1 MKIVIAMDSFKG
13 SLTSLQA
20 GNAVRRGILRM
31 HPDAEIIVL
40 PLADGG
46 EGTVDAIAG
55 YIGGIAKTLTVRGP
69 LNVPVNAD
77 YIYDPKTRMA
87 YIEMAKASGLT
98 LIDQEDRDPYITT
111 TYGTGE
117 LMADAIACGA
127 EKLVICIGGSATN
140 DGGAGMLQALGARL
154 TDKDG
159 NIIGPGAAGLKDLCS
174 IDLSGLTGRDL
185 DITVACDVTNPLC
198 GPEGASFVY
207 GPQKGASEE
216 ACKEIDGW
224 LMHYAETAGFD
235 PFEEGTGAAGGM
247 SFALKN
253 FLGARLMSGADIVM
267 NITGAESRIKD
278 CDIVITGE
286 GRMDSQTV
294 NGKAPFKIL
303 QNAKKYGKPVYG
315 ITGILGDGYEECLKA
330 GFTCI
335 EPLIDPTMVTE
346 EAVKSVEETAVM
358 LFRSFPDNS
367 PNILLLRVLKL
378 CILHLGLW
386 SILN

>member
-1 MKIVIAMDSFKG
+1 MKIVIAKDSFKG

-20 GNAVRRGILRM
+20 GNAVRRGILRT
-31 HPDAEIIVL
+31 HPDAEVIVL

-55 YIGGIAKTLTVRGP
+55 HIGGIAKTLTVRGP
-69 LNVPVNAD
+69 LNAPVNAD
-77 YIYDPKTRMA
+77 YIYDPKTRTA
-87 YIEMAKASGLT
+87 YVEMAKASGLT
-98 LIDQEDRDPYITT
+98 LIDQKDRDPYVTS

-117 LMADAIACGA
+117 LMADAVACGA
-127 EKLVICIGGSATN
+127 RKLVICIGGSATN
-140 DGGAGMLQALGARL
+140 DGGAGMLRALGAKL

-159 NIIGPGAAGLKDLCS
+159 RSIGPGAAGLKDLCS
-174 IDLSGLTGRDL
+174 IDLTGLTGRDL

-216 ACKEIDGW
+216 ACKEMDGW
-224 LMHYAETAGFD
+224 LMHYAEKAGFD

-267 NITGAESRIKD
+267 NITGAESRIKGS
-278 CDIVITGE
+278 DIVITGE

-303 QNAKKYGKPVYG
+303 QTAKKYGKPVYG
-315 ITGILGDGYEECLKA
+315 ITGILGEGWERCIAA
-330 GFTCI
+330 GFARI
-335 EPLIDPTMVTE
+335 VPLTDPSMVTE
-346 EAVKSVEETAVM
+346 EAERSVEETAAG
-358 LFRSFPDNS
+358 LFT
-367 PNILLLRVLKL
+367 
-378 CILHLGLW
+378 
-386 SILN
+386 